1 MISIICKCGYEVD
14 VDDVEPTV
22 GRFVDGGFV
31 EPLRACPRC
40 KRIGL
45 WTLATDADDD

>member
-1 MISIICKCGYEVD
+1 MIFIICKCGYELD
-14 VDDVEPTV
+14 VDDVELTL
-22 GRFVDGGFV
+22 GRFV
-31 EPLRACPRC
+31 EPTRVCPRC